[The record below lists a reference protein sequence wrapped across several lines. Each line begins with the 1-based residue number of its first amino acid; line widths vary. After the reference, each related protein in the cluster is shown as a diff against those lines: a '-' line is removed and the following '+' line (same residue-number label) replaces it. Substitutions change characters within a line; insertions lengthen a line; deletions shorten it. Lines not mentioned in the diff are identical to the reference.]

1 MDSLKK
7 TKILFSLIAVFSFI
21 FITNIKAA
29 TLTESEY
36 NRLKI
41 IFSDA
46 RISAMSDELAQ
57 RYLSYDLEN
66 STIVNKYYKVTETS
80 NGTTSVEVTKEEAEN
95 AFQNTTARS
104 TVHTTSYKNI
114 QISASPTG
122 GNTHLVS
129 LKNVWNVTPRVKSY
143 DVIAFRTDDAQVV
156 EGSQE
161 GNQSY
166 WAASVGD
173 YRNVAYAYNGTNIV
187 KKTNGFGISMNLVDD
202 ASYFECDIEA
212 LITATSKYATVYGS
226 YQHAMTNVTRAQS
239 QAYNISHNGYGKV
252 INFSTSVQDYY
263 DGMQG
268 VEISLGYT
276 G

>member
-46 RISAMSDELAQ
+46 RIAVMSDEEAQ
-57 RYLSYDLEN
+57 TYLSYDLEN
-66 STIVNKYYKVTETS
+66 SNIVNKYYKVTETA

-95 AFQNTTARS
+95 AFQNTTARG

-114 QISASPTG
+114 QISTTQVST
-122 GNTHLVS
+122 NHHFVNLVN
-129 LKNVWNVTPRVKSY
+129 KWNVTPRVKSY
-143 DVIAFRTDDAQVV
+143 DVIAFRTDDAQVQSGSISGTQAYWTSANGYDMV
-156 EGSQE
+156 EYSE
-161 GNQSY
+161 
-166 WAASVGD
+166 
-173 YRNVAYAYNGTNIV
+173 NGTNIV
-187 KKTNGFGISMNLVDD
+187 KKTNGFGISMNLVDA
-202 ASYFECDIEA
+202 ASYFECDIQA
-212 LITATSKYATVYGS
+212 VIQSTSKYATVYGS
-226 YQHAMTNVTRAQS
+226 YQHAMTNVTLAQS

>member
-46 RISAMSDELAQ
+46 RIATMSDEEAQ
-57 RYLSYDLEN
+57 RFLSYDLEKSN
-66 STIVNKYYKVTETS
+66 IVNKYYKVTETT
-80 NGTTSVEVTKEEAEN
+80 NGTTTVEVTKEEAEN
-95 AFQNTTARS
+95 AFQNTTARG

-114 QISASPTG
+114 QISTTPLQNNRYS
-122 GNTHLVS
+122 VS
-129 LKNVWNVTPRVKSY
+129 LKNVWNVTPRAKSY

-156 EGSQE
+156 EGTQY

-166 WAASVGD
+166 WTASSGT
-173 YRNVAYAYNGTNIV
+173 YSNITYSYNGTNIV
-187 KKTNGFGISMNLVDD
+187 KKTNGFGISMNLVDA
-202 ASYFECDIEA
+202 ASYFECDIDA
-212 LITATSKYATVYGS
+212 LIDATSKYATVYGS
-226 YQHAMTNVTRAQS
+226 YQHAMTNVTLAQS